1 MDSIVPSLEDER
13 LANLLHA
20 LGNPMRVAIIRY
32 IAHNPGCICNDLV
45 VRFDRAQATVSQHL
59 STLRQ
64 ANVLVAERD
73 GQATCYRINPAEIK
87 WLHGYLGQ
95 ITTTHEAKST
105 S

>member
-1 MDSIVPSLEDER
+1 MDSIVPSPEDER

-32 IAHNPGCICNDLV
+32 INHNPGCICNDLV
-45 VRFDRAQATVSQHL
+45 IRFDRAQATVSQHL
-59 STLRQ
+59 ATLRQ

-73 GQATCYRINPAEIK
+73 GQATCYRINTEEIK
-87 WLHGYLGQ
+87 WLHTYLEQ
-95 ITTTHEAKST
+95 IAATAEPTST